1 MCGKTKVH
9 FPKTTKFSR
18 LRHRITAAYAALF
31 VAIAILLLV
40 IGSYSVEHYAEQTI
54 AKDMSANAAVFD
66 EILAARSRQMRS
78 SAEVLS
84 RDFGF
89 RESVAL
95 GDAVTVASALQS
107 LQDRASVS
115 YAFVVGTDGS
125 ITGNV
130 AGITPSELASITSAL
145 DIGKEAGII
154 ATGGKLASA
163 VAAPIEIPN
172 LAGWLILAQPLDQA
186 TMQRLTQL
194 AAIDLQAE
202 VKMASQLPAILS
214 NAARAE
220 GKTTE
225 VDISGERV
233 LYSISSLQPLGDQLR
248 PRLLL
253 SHSLTKALSQYRE
266 IYLLLLGLTLAAF
279 GAVIALGGFVAK
291 GITLPI
297 AKLDAAARRF
307 SSGER
312 TFVEVETQD
321 EVGRLAESFNFMVDA
336 IEERERKISHIALH
350 DILTGL
356 PNRKLFA
363 EQMDFALAR
372 LDSTSGLVLGY
383 LDLDNFKL
391 VNDTL
396 GHPVG
401 DGLLKQI
408 AERLSQQLPN
418 NIVARLSGDEF
429 AIMSSSGEAG
439 AGSVNFAQKLHQ
451 LFDQP
456 FMVDGHTIP
465 IQPSIGF
472 AIAPSDG
479 RSVTELLKNAD
490 LALYRAKQEGKG
502 CYQFFEPA
510 MDEQARKRR
519 QVEIDLR
526 NAIKTGQFELYYQPL
541 YSLEKEQLTGF
552 EALLRWIHPEYGL
565 VNPLEFIGIAEET
578 NLIIPIG
585 EWVIREAC
593 RQAALWPEDLR
604 MAVNISPLQFR
615 SANLSNVIIQS
626 LAASGISP
634 NRLELEITESIFIEN
649 VENTLKC
656 LHNLRNV
663 GVRIALDDFGTGY
676 SSLSYLRSFPFD
688 KIKID
693 RSFVTDLQSGAP
705 ASAIIR
711 AITTLADALGM
722 ETLAEGVEF
731 EEQADLLRIEGCQQV
746 QGFFYSRPVPSRE
759 ASALIAQFNGGFKRE
774 VQKVA

>member
-1 MCGKTKVH
+1 M
-9 FPKTTKFSR
+9 KFSYR
-18 LRHRITAAYAALF
+18 PKFGMLRHRITAAYAALF
-31 VAIAILLLV
+31 LAIAGILLMV
-40 IGSYSVEHYAEQTI
+40 GTAGVERYAEQTI
-54 AKDMSANAAVFD
+54 AKDMGANAAVFD
-66 EILAARSRQMRS
+66 EILAARSRQMLG

-95 GDAVTVASALQS
+95 GDAVTVASALES
-107 LQDRASVS
+107 LQDRASVNH
-115 YAFVVGTDGS
+115 AFVVSTDGK
-125 ITGNV
+125 IMGDV
-130 AGITPSELASITSAL
+130 AGISAAELASITRAL
-145 DIGKEAGII
+145 DQGREAGII
-154 ATGGKLASA
+154 EANGMLASA
-163 VAAPIEIPN
+163 VAAPIEIPD
-172 LAGWLILAQPLDQA
+172 LAGWLILAQPLDRA
-186 TMQRLTQL
+186 TMKRLTQL
-194 AAIDLQAE
+194 APIKLDAE
-202 VKMASQLPAILS
+202 VRTASNIPARLS
-214 NAARAE
+214 GAAQAQ
-220 GKTTE
+220 GKATE
-225 VDISGERV
+225 VDVAGERM
-233 LYSISSLQPLGDQLR
+233 LYSISRLQPLGNRLQ
-248 PRLLL
+248 PRLIL
-253 SHSLTKALSQYRE
+253 SHSLSMALSEYRE
-266 IYLLLLGLTLAAF
+266 IFWLLLGLTVAAF
-279 GAVIALGGFVAK
+279 GAVIALGGFIAK
-291 GITLPI
+291 GITSPI
-297 AKLDAAARRF
+297 AKLEEAARRF

-312 TFVEVETQD
+312 TFVEVETHD

-363 EQMDFALAR
+363 EQMEFALTR
-372 LDSTSGLVLGY
+372 LDKSGGLVVGY

-391 VNDTL
+391 INDTL

-401 DGLLKQI
+401 DGLLKQV
-408 AERLSQQLPN
+408 AERLTERLPES
-418 NIVARLSGDEF
+418 IVARQSGDEF
-429 AIMSSSGEAG
+429 AIMFSGNDAS
-439 AGSVNFAQKLHQ
+439 ADFVNFAQKLYQ
-451 LFDQP
+451 LFDEP
-456 FMVDGHTIP
+456 YVVDGHTIP

-472 AIAPSDG
+472 AIAPADG
-479 RSVTELLKNAD
+479 RTVTDLLKNAD

-526 NAIKTGQFELYYQPL
+526 AAIKMGQFELYYQPL
-541 YSLEKEQLTGF
+541 YSLEKEKLTGF
-552 EALLRWIHPEYGL
+552 EALLRWIHPERGM

-593 RQAALWPEDLR
+593 RQAALWPEELR

-656 LHNLRNV
+656 LHNLRNM

-693 RSFVTDLQSGAP
+693 RSFVTDLASGAP

-731 EEQADLLRIEGCQQV
+731 QEQADLLRFEGCQQV
-746 QGFFYSRPVPSRE
+746 QGYFYRRPMASRD
-759 ASALIAQFNGGFKRE
+759 ASALIAELGGGFWPEMRN
-774 VQKVA
+774 VA

>member
-1 MCGKTKVH
+1 MCGKTEVR
-9 FPKTTKFSR
+9 FSSALNFGM

-31 VAIAILLLV
+31 VAIASLLVV
-40 IGSYSVEHYAEQTI
+40 IGSFGVEHYAEQTI

-95 GDAVTVASALQS
+95 GDAATVASALQS

-115 YAFVVGTDGS
+115 YAFVVGIDGS

-130 AGITPSELASITSAL
+130 AGITPSELASITNAL
-145 DIGKEAGII
+145 DAGKETGII
-154 ATGGKLASA
+154 ETDGKLASA

-172 LAGWLILAQPLDQA
+172 LAGWLILAQPLDHA

-194 AAIDLQAE
+194 AAIDIQAE
-202 VKMASQLPAILS
+202 VTMASQLPSTLAD
-214 NAARAE
+214 AARAQ

-225 VDISGERV
+225 VDVAGERM
-233 LYSISSLQPLGDQLR
+233 LYSISKLQPLGNKLR
-248 PRLLL
+248 PRLILR
-253 SHSLTKALSQYRE
+253 HSLTKALSEYRE
-266 IYLLLLGLTLAAF
+266 IFWLLLGLTLAAL

-291 GITLPI
+291 GITSPI
-297 AKLDAAARRF
+297 AKLDEAARRF

-363 EQMDFALAR
+363 EQMEFALAR
-372 LDSTSGLVLGY
+372 LDKTAGLLVGY

-396 GHPVG
+396 GHPIG

-408 AERLSQQLPN
+408 SERLTQQLPN
-418 NIVARLSGDEF
+418 TIIARQSGDEF
-429 AIMSSSGEAG
+429 AIMMRGSEAG
-439 AGSVNFAQKLHQ
+439 PDFVNFAQKLHQ
-451 LFDQP
+451 LFDEP

-472 AIAPSDG
+472 AIAPNDG
-479 RSVTELLKNAD
+479 RTVTELLKNAD

-552 EALLRWIHPEYGL
+552 EALLRWIHPERGL

-593 RQAALWPEDLR
+593 RQAAVWPEELR

-649 VENTLKC
+649 VESTLKC

-693 RSFVTDLQSGAP
+693 RSFVMDLQSGAP

-731 EEQADLLRIEGCQQV
+731 KEQADLLRNEGCQQV

-759 ASALIAQFNGGFKRE
+759 ASALIAQFGGGYNRD
-774 VQKVA
+774 VRKVA

>member
-1 MCGKTKVH
+1 MSGKTDVR
-9 FPKTTKFSR
+9 FPRPVNFAM

-31 VAIAILLLV
+31 MAIASVLIV
-40 IGSYSVEHYAEQTI
+40 VGSFGVEHYAEQTI
-54 AKDMSANAAVFD
+54 AKDMGANAAVFD

-78 SAEVLS
+78 SAEILS

-95 GDAVTVASALQS
+95 GDAATVASALES

-115 YAFVVGTDGS
+115 YAFVVGIDGS
-125 ITGNV
+125 IIGNV
-130 AGITPSELASITSAL
+130 AGIKKSELASISNAL
-145 DIGKEAGII
+145 DSGKEAGII
-154 ATGGKLASA
+154 ETDGKLASA

-194 AAIDLQAE
+194 AAIDLEAE
-202 VKMASQLPAILS
+202 VKMASQLPDALS
-214 NAARAE
+214 DAARAQGE
-220 GKTTE
+220 TTE
-225 VDISGERV
+225 VDVAGERM
-233 LYSISSLQPLGDQLR
+233 LYSISKLQPLGDQLR
-248 PRLLL
+248 PRLVL
-253 SHSLTKALSQYRE
+253 SHSLTMALSEYRE
-266 IYLLLLGLTLAAF
+266 IFWLLLGLTIVAL

-291 GITLPI
+291 GVTLPI
-297 AKLDAAARRF
+297 AKLDEAARKF

-312 TFVEVETQD
+312 TFVEVETKD

-372 LDSTSGLVLGY
+372 LDSTGGLVLGY

-408 AERLSQQLPN
+408 AERLKQQLPN
-418 NIVARLSGDEF
+418 NVIARLSGDEF
-429 AIMSSSGEAG
+429 AIMASGAEAG
-439 AGSVNFAQKLHQ
+439 TGYVNFAQKLHQ
-451 LFDQP
+451 IFDEP
-456 FMVDGHTIP
+456 FMVDSHTVP

-472 AIAPSDG
+472 AIAPNDG
-479 RSVTELLKNAD
+479 RTVTELLKNAD

-510 MDEQARKRR
+510 MDEQARQRR

-541 YSLEKEQLTGF
+541 YSLEKERLTGF
-552 EALLRWIHPEYGL
+552 EALLRWIHPDRGL

-593 RQAALWPEDLR
+593 RQAALWPEELR
-604 MAVNISPLQFR
+604 IAVNISPLQFR

-626 LAASGISP
+626 LAASRISP
-634 NRLELEITESIFIEN
+634 SRLELEITESIFIEN

-693 RSFVTDLQSGAP
+693 RSFVMDLQSGAP

-722 ETLAEGVEF
+722 ETLAEGVEY
-731 EEQADLLRIEGCQQV
+731 EEQADLLRNEGCQQV
-746 QGFFYSRPVPSRE
+746 QGYFYSRPVPAKD
-759 ASALIAQFNGGFKRE
+759 ASALIAQFGGGFKRDIR
-774 VQKVA
+774 KVA

>member
-1 MCGKTKVH
+1 MCDKTKVR
-9 FPKTTKFSR
+9 FPKTIKFSR

-125 ITGNV
+125 ITGKV

-145 DIGKEAGII
+145 DMGKEAGII

-225 VDISGERV
+225 VYISGERV

-408 AERLSQQLPN
+408 AERLSQHLPN

-439 AGSVNFAQKLHQ
+439 TGSVNFAQKLHQ

-465 IQPSIGF
+465 IRPSIGF

>member
-1 MCGKTKVH
+1 MCGKTKVR
-9 FPKTTKFSR
+9 FPKITKFSR

-145 DIGKEAGII
+145 DMGKEAGII

-220 GKTTE
+220 GRTTE
-225 VDISGERV
+225 VYISGERV

>member
-1 MCGKTKVH
+1 MRTDFRSLPALNFDK
-9 FPKTTKFSR
+9 
-18 LRHRITAAYAALF
+18 LQHRITVAYASLF
-31 VAIAILLLV
+31 VSIAVLLVV
-40 IGSYSVEHYAEQTI
+40 IGSFGVEQYAEETI
-54 AKDMSANAAVFD
+54 AKDMGANAAVFD

-95 GDAVTVASALQS
+95 GDAATVASALES

-115 YAFVVGTDGS
+115 YAFVVGNDGKV
-125 ITGNV
+125 TGNV
-130 AGITPSELASITSAL
+130 TGIAPAELASIIRAL
-145 DIGKEAGII
+145 DAGNEAGII
-154 ATGGKLASA
+154 ETDGKLASA
-163 VAAPIEIPN
+163 VAAPIEIPD

-186 TMQRLTQL
+186 TMKRLTQL
-194 AAIDLQAE
+194 AAIELQAE
-202 VKMASQLPAILS
+202 VKMAGQLPLTLS
-214 NAARAE
+214 AAARAE
-220 GKTTE
+220 GKATE
-225 VDISGERV
+225 VDVDGERM
-233 LYSISSLQPLGDQLR
+233 LFSISKLQPLGSRLQ
-248 PRLLL
+248 PRLVLR
-253 SHSLTKALSQYRE
+253 HSLTMALSEYRE
-266 IYLLLLGLTLAAF
+266 IFWMLLGLTLAAF

-291 GITLPI
+291 GITSPI
-297 AKLDAAARRF
+297 AKLDEAARKF

-321 EVGRLAESFNFMVDA
+321 EVGRLAESFNLMVDA

-363 EQMDFALAR
+363 EQMEFALAR
-372 LDSTSGLVLGY
+372 LDKSGGMVVGY

-396 GHPVG
+396 GHLVG
-401 DGLLKQI
+401 DGLLKQVSD
-408 AERLSQQLPN
+408 RLTRELPN
-418 NIVARLSGDEF
+418 NIIARLSGDEF
-429 AIMSSSGEAG
+429 TIMSGGGEAG
-439 AGSVNFAQKLHQ
+439 TNYVNFAQKLSR
-451 LFDQP
+451 LFEEP
-456 FMVDGHTIP
+456 FMVDGHIIP

-472 AIAPSDG
+472 AIAPNDG
-479 RSVTELLKNAD
+479 STVSELLKNAD
-490 LALYRAKQEGKG
+490 LALYRAKKEGKG

-519 QVEIDLR
+519 QVEVDLR
-526 NAIKTGQFELYYQPL
+526 NAIKMGQFELYYQPL

-552 EALLRWIHPEYGL
+552 EALLRWIHPERGL

-593 RQAALWPEDLR
+593 RQASLWPEHLR

-626 LAASGISP
+626 LAASGTSP
-634 NRLELEITESIFIEN
+634 NRLELEITKSIFIEN
-649 VENTLKC
+649 VESTLKC

-693 RSFVTDLQSGAP
+693 RSFVMDLQSGAP

-731 EEQADLLRIEGCQQV
+731 KEQADLLRHEGCQQV
-746 QGFFYSRPVPSRE
+746 QGYFYSRPVPARD
-759 ASALIAQFNGGFKRE
+759 ASALIAQLGGGFNRDIR
-774 VQKVA
+774 KVA

>member
-1 MCGKTKVH
+1 MCDKTKVR
-9 FPKTTKFSR
+9 FPKTIKFSR

-125 ITGNV
+125 ITGKV

-145 DIGKEAGII
+145 DMGKEAGII

-225 VDISGERV
+225 VYISGERV

-408 AERLSQQLPN
+408 AERLSQHLPN

-439 AGSVNFAQKLHQ
+439 TGSVNFAQKLHQ

-465 IQPSIGF
+465 IRPSIGF

-676 SSLSYLRSFPFD
+676 SSLS
-688 KIKID
+688 
-693 RSFVTDLQSGAP
+693 
-705 ASAIIR
+705 
-711 AITTLADALGM
+711 
-722 ETLAEGVEF
+722 
-731 EEQADLLRIEGCQQV
+731 
-746 QGFFYSRPVPSRE
+746 
-759 ASALIAQFNGGFKRE
+759 
-774 VQKVA
+774 

>member
-1 MCGKTKVH
+1 M
-9 FPKTTKFSR
+9 

-31 VAIAILLLV
+31 MAIASVLIV
-40 IGSYSVEHYAEQTI
+40 VGSFGVEHYAEQTI
-54 AKDMSANAAVFD
+54 AKDMGANAAVFD

-78 SAEVLS
+78 SAEILS

-95 GDAVTVASALQS
+95 GDAATAASALES

-115 YAFVVGTDGS
+115 YAFVVGIDGS
-125 ITGNV
+125 IIGNV
-130 AGITPSELASITSAL
+130 AGIKKSELASISNAL
-145 DIGKEAGII
+145 DSGKEAGII
-154 ATGGKLASA
+154 ETDGKLASA

-194 AAIDLQAE
+194 AAIDLEAE
-202 VKMASQLPAILS
+202 VKMASQLPAALS
-214 NAARAE
+214 DAARAQGE
-220 GKTTE
+220 TTE
-225 VDISGERV
+225 VDVAGERM
-233 LYSISSLQPLGDQLR
+233 LYSISKLQPLGDQLR
-248 PRLLL
+248 PRLVL
-253 SHSLTKALSQYRE
+253 SHSLTMALSEYRE
-266 IYLLLLGLTLAAF
+266 IFWLLLGLTIVAL

-291 GITLPI
+291 GVTLPI
-297 AKLDAAARRF
+297 AKLDEAARKF

-312 TFVEVETQD
+312 TFVEVETKD

-372 LDSTSGLVLGY
+372 LDSTGGLVLGY

-408 AERLSQQLPN
+408 AERLKQQLPN
-418 NIVARLSGDEF
+418 NVIARLSGDEF
-429 AIMSSSGEAG
+429 AIMASGAEAG
-439 AGSVNFAQKLHQ
+439 TGYVNFAQKLHQ
-451 LFDQP
+451 IFDEP
-456 FMVDGHTIP
+456 FMVDSHTVP

-472 AIAPSDG
+472 AIAPNDG
-479 RSVTELLKNAD
+479 RTVTELLKNAD

-510 MDEQARKRR
+510 MDEQARQRR

-541 YSLEKEQLTGF
+541 YSLEKERLTGF
-552 EALLRWIHPEYGL
+552 EALLRWIHPDRGL

-593 RQAALWPEDLR
+593 RQAALWPEELR
-604 MAVNISPLQFR
+604 IAVNISPLQFR

-626 LAASGISP
+626 LAASRISP
-634 NRLELEITESIFIEN
+634 SRLELEITESIFIEN

-693 RSFVTDLQSGAP
+693 RSFVMDLQSGAP

-722 ETLAEGVEF
+722 ETLAEGVEY
-731 EEQADLLRIEGCQQV
+731 EEQADLLRNEGCQQV
-746 QGFFYSRPVPSRE
+746 QGYFYSRPVPAKD
-759 ASALIAQFNGGFKRE
+759 ASALIAQFGGGFKRDIR
-774 VQKVA
+774 KVA

>member
-1 MCGKTKVH
+1 MR
-9 FPKTTKFSR
+9 FTTDLNFGM

-31 VAIAILLLV
+31 VAIASLLV
-40 IGSYSVEHYAEQTI
+40 IIGSYGVEHYAEETI

-95 GDAVTVASALQS
+95 GDGATVASALES

-130 AGITPSELASITSAL
+130 TGITPSELASITNAL
-145 DIGKEAGII
+145 DAGKEAGII
-154 ATGGKLASA
+154 ATGGKLATA

-202 VKMASQLPAILS
+202 VKMASQLPAALT

-220 GKTTE
+220 GETTE
-225 VDISGERV
+225 ANVAGERV
-233 LYSISSLQPLGDQLR
+233 LYSISKLQPLGDQLR
-248 PRLLL
+248 PRLVL
-253 SHSLTKALSQYRE
+253 SHSLTMALSEYRE
-266 IYLLLLGLTLAAF
+266 IYWLLLGLTLAAF
-279 GAVIALGGFVAK
+279 GAVIALSGFVAK
-291 GITLPI
+291 GITSPI
-297 AKLDAAARRF
+297 AKLDEAARKF

-312 TFVEVETQD
+312 TFVAVETQD

-363 EQMDFALAR
+363 EQMEFALAR
-372 LDSTSGLVLGY
+372 VDSTGGFVMGY

-396 GHPVG
+396 GHPIG

-408 AERLSQQLPN
+408 AERLKQQLPN
-418 NIVARLSGDEF
+418 DIIARLSGDEF
-429 AIMSSSGEAG
+429 AIMSNSGEAG
-439 AGSVNFAQKLHQ
+439 ASYVNFAQKLNQ
-451 LFDQP
+451 LFDEP
-456 FMVDGHTIP
+456 FMVDGHTVP

-472 AIAPSDG
+472 AIAPNDG
-479 RSVTELLKNAD
+479 QTVTELLKNAD

-541 YSLEKEQLTGF
+541 YSLEKERLTGF
-552 EALLRWIHPEYGL
+552 EALLRWIHPERGL
-565 VNPLEFIGIAEET
+565 VNPLEFIGVAEET

-593 RQAALWPEDLR
+593 RQAALWPEELR

-615 SANLSNVIIQS
+615 SANLSNVIIQA

-634 NRLELEITESIFIEN
+634 SRLELEITESIFIEN
-649 VENTLKC
+649 VESTLRC

-693 RSFVTDLQSGAP
+693 RSFVMDLQSGAP

-731 EEQADLLRIEGCQQV
+731 KEQADLLRNEGCQQV

-759 ASALIAQFNGGFKRE
+759 ASALIAQFGGGYRRDIR
-774 VQKVA
+774 KVA

>member
-1 MCGKTKVH
+1 MSGKTEMR
-9 FPKTTKFSR
+9 FPTTLNFGM

-31 VAIAILLLV
+31 MAIASLLV
-40 IGSYSVEHYAEQTI
+40 IIGSYGVEHYAEQTI

-95 GDAVTVASALQS
+95 GDAATVASALES

-125 ITGNV
+125 TTGDI
-130 AGITPSELASITSAL
+130 AGITPSELANITSAL
-145 DIGKEAGII
+145 DAGKEAGII

-172 LAGWLILAQPLDQA
+172 LAGWLILAQPLDGS
-186 TMQRLTQL
+186 TMKRLTQL
-194 AAIDLQAE
+194 AAIELQAE
-202 VKMASQLPAILS
+202 VKMASQLPVFLS
-214 NAARAE
+214 EAARAR

-225 VDISGERV
+225 VDVAGERM
-233 LYSISSLQPLGDQLR
+233 LYSISKLQPLGDQLR
-248 PRLLL
+248 PRLVL
-253 SHSLTKALSQYRE
+253 SHSLTMALTEYRE
-266 IYLLLLGLTLAAF
+266 IFWLLFGLTIAAL

-291 GITLPI
+291 GITSPI
-297 AKLDAAARRF
+297 AKLDEAARKF

-312 TFVEVETQD
+312 TFVAVETQD

-336 IEERERKISHIALH
+336 IQERERKISHIALH

-372 LDSTSGLVLGY
+372 LDSIGGLVMGY

-408 AERLSQQLPN
+408 AERLKQQLPN
-418 NIVARLSGDEF
+418 NIIARLSGDEF
-429 AIMSSSGEAG
+429 AIMATSGEAG
-439 AGSVNFAQKLHQ
+439 TGYVNFAQKLHQ
-451 LFDQP
+451 LFDEP

-472 AIAPSDG
+472 AIAPNDG
-479 RSVTELLKNAD
+479 LTVTELLKNAD

-519 QVEIDLR
+519 QVEVDLR

-552 EALLRWIHPEYGL
+552 EALLRWIHPERGL

-593 RQAALWPEDLR
+593 RQAALWPEELR

-634 NRLELEITESIFIEN
+634 SRLELEITESIFIEN

-693 RSFVTDLQSGAP
+693 RSFVMDLQSGAP

-731 EEQADLLRIEGCQQV
+731 KEQADLLRNEGCQQV

-759 ASALIAQFNGGFKRE
+759 ASALIAQFDGGFNCNIR
-774 VQKVA
+774 KVA

>member
-1 MCGKTKVH
+1 M
-9 FPKTTKFSR
+9 

-31 VAIAILLLV
+31 MAIASVLIV
-40 IGSYSVEHYAEQTI
+40 VGSFGVEHYAEQTI
-54 AKDMSANAAVFD
+54 AKDMGANAAVFD

-78 SAEVLS
+78 SAEILS

-95 GDAVTVASALQS
+95 GDAATVASALES

-115 YAFVVGTDGS
+115 YAFVVGIDGS
-125 ITGNV
+125 IIGNV
-130 AGITPSELASITSAL
+130 AGIKKSELASITNAL
-145 DIGKEAGII
+145 DSGKEAGII
-154 ATGGKLASA
+154 ETDGKLASA

-194 AAIDLQAE
+194 AAIDLEAE
-202 VKMASQLPAILS
+202 VKMASQLPDALS
-214 NAARAE
+214 DAARAQGE
-220 GKTTE
+220 TTE
-225 VDISGERV
+225 VDVAGERM
-233 LYSISSLQPLGDQLR
+233 LYSISKLQPLGDQLR
-248 PRLLL
+248 PRLVL
-253 SHSLTKALSQYRE
+253 SHSLTMALSEYRE
-266 IYLLLLGLTLAAF
+266 IFWLLLGLTIVAL

-291 GITLPI
+291 GVTLPI
-297 AKLDAAARRF
+297 AKLDEAARKF

-312 TFVEVETQD
+312 TFVEVETKD

-372 LDSTSGLVLGY
+372 LDSTGGLVLGY

-408 AERLSQQLPN
+408 AERLKQQLPN
-418 NIVARLSGDEF
+418 NVIARLSGDEF
-429 AIMSSSGEAG
+429 AIMASGAEAG
-439 AGSVNFAQKLHQ
+439 TGYVNFAQKLHQ
-451 LFDQP
+451 IFDEP
-456 FMVDGHTIP
+456 FMVDSHTVP

-472 AIAPSDG
+472 AIAPNDG
-479 RSVTELLKNAD
+479 RTVTELLKNAD

-510 MDEQARKRR
+510 MDEQARQRR

-541 YSLEKEQLTGF
+541 YSLEKERLTGF
-552 EALLRWIHPEYGL
+552 EALLRWIHPDRGL

-593 RQAALWPEDLR
+593 RQAALWPEELR
-604 MAVNISPLQFR
+604 IAVNISPLQFR

-626 LAASGISP
+626 LAASRISP
-634 NRLELEITESIFIEN
+634 SRLELEITESIFIEN

-693 RSFVTDLQSGAP
+693 RSFVMDLQSGAP

-722 ETLAEGVEF
+722 ETLAEGVEY
-731 EEQADLLRIEGCQQV
+731 EEQADLLRNEGCQQV
-746 QGFFYSRPVPSRE
+746 QGYFYSRPVPAKD
-759 ASALIAQFNGGFKRE
+759 ASALIAQFGGGFKRDIR
-774 VQKVA
+774 KVA